1 MTGEDNVYK
10 PGEVET
16 VDSVDKVENVEK
28 AGSPEAAL
36 PREGEAADK
45 FVKETVESCRLFTL
59 PPDAQKYYS
68 KDRRD
73 QWNDDSDEVML
84 LLQFFQNCLASGD
97 SKGVALARRAF
108 GQLAEN
114 DDDALS
120 ESICFVLLTW
130 LGEEELAALFDPDN
144 QPWYRR
150 YKLAVV
156 AGSGS
161 ALYDGSAQAAG
172 TVNGVNDSKRERIFN
187 VLKRTL
193 KDRLKTLDPVSG
205 ELFNEALILAEFRD
219 DRAIPLLRRYAG
231 SLRDALRATR
241 RPASPGAD
249 PDDPAAGN
257 LDMIVWEIKNLGG
270 DVSDMRA

>member
-1 MTGEDNVYK
+1 ME
-10 PGEVET
+10 
-16 VDSVDKVENVEK
+16 SMENDVLN
-28 AGSPEAAL
+28 GSQEARL

-59 PPDAQKYYS
+59 PPDEQKYYV

-73 QWNDDSDEVML
+73 QWNEDSDEVML

-97 SKGVALARRAF
+97 SEGVALARRAF

-130 LGEEELAALFDPDN
+130 LGEEELAALFDPDD
-144 QPWYRR
+144 QPWFRR

-161 ALYDGSAQAAG
+161 ALFDGSGRASG
-172 TVNGVNDSKRERIFN
+172 SVNGSKRERIFN
-187 VLKRTL
+187 VLKRIL
-193 KDRLKTLDPVSG
+193 KDRLKTLDPASG

-231 SLRDALRATR
+231 SLRDALGSAR
-241 RPASPGAD
+241 RPAAPGAD

-270 DVSDMRA
+270 DVSDLRA